1 MAIGRLHACKEVAP
15 NRRKTA
21 PRAIA
26 VIAKNAKIPTN
37 SKILTS
43 RPPAANAA
51 VEAAHCAVI
60 AAAPAAPAMAMAK
73 VSPQARPS
81 GKLHIHI
88 IQYAVRAI
96 F

>member
-1 MAIGRLHACKEVAP
+1 M
-15 NRRKTA
+15 
-21 PRAIA
+21 
-26 VIAKNAKIPTN
+26 VIAKIAKIPTN

-43 RPPAANAA
+43 KPPAANAA

-60 AAAPAAPAMAMAK
+60 APAPAMAMAK
-73 VSPQARPS
+73 GSPRVRLS
-81 GKLHIHI
+81 DKLHIHI